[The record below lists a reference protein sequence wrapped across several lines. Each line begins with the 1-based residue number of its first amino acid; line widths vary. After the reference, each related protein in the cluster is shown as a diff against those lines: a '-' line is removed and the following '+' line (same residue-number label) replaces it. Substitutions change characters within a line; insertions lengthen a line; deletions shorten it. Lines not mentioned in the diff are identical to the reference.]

1 MTIGE
6 LDLKQK
12 SCGDLSSHCGHNLT
26 ERGCEG
32 CEDLICSVIIS
43 FEDLP
48 IEIPEPGSGHGGD
61 GAELRLLVLS
71 GHEGLGR
78 PAAAGGDPL
87 RPSLGAKLA
96 RRQQAR

>member
-1 MTIGE
+1 M
-6 LDLKQK
+6 
-12 SCGDLSSHCGHNLT
+12 
-26 ERGCEG
+26 RGVRTP
-32 CEDLICSVIIS
+32 ICSVVFS

-96 RRQQAR
+96 RRQQTR

>member
-1 MTIGE
+1 MRGE
-6 LDLKQK
+6 
-12 SCGDLSSHCGHNLT
+12 GT
-26 ERGCEG
+26 P
-32 CEDLICSVIIS
+32 ICSVIFS

-48 IEIPEPGSGHGGD
+48 IEIPEPGSGYAGD
-61 GAELRLLVLS
+61 GAELRLLVLC

-87 RPSLGAKLA
+87 RPSLGAKLT